1 MTTPPSGGPASSP
14 DGHDSQD
21 EQGGPDEHGGPG
33 GSRRS
38 GRARRTLPVICLT
51 TAALC
56 CLALAVVARAS
67 ARAELTRPPTAA
79 ERSAAAAAEVAGRW
93 RAWPAGRIFPAGLRY
108 TTALRTTETARR
120 VGISPGSGCAAS
132 VTTAAG
138 GRELLA
144 GCRAALRA
152 TYADQ
157 LQGVTYTIGVLAFT
171 GPPAAAAF
179 IRRLAASPD
188 RRPAGPPGSGTGIPG
203 RLHDHAGF
211 AVLGTEK
218 SPWYGLRALA
228 VPGTAGAR
236 FTDAARQV
244 MTGRQRGPYVVLAVA
259 GYADGRPAAAI
270 GQLRFAIFRPARR
283 LAAEVLGPLSTTPAV
298 TCARPEWLC

>member
-1 MTTPPSGGPASSP
+1 
-14 DGHDSQD
+14 
-21 EQGGPDEHGGPG
+21 
-33 GSRRS
+33 
-38 GRARRTLPVICLT
+38 
-51 TAALC
+51 
-56 CLALAVVARAS
+56 VVARAS

-120 VGISPGSGCAAS
+120 VGISPGSGCPAS
-132 VTTAAG
+132 VTATVG

-157 LQGVTYTIGVLAFT
+157 LQGVVYTIGVLAFT

-179 IRRLAASPD
+179 IRGLAARPD
-188 RRPAGPPGSGTGIPG
+188 SRPAGPPGRGTGIPG
-203 RLHDHAGF
+203 RLHERAGF
-211 AVLGTEK
+211 TVLGTEK

-270 GQLRFAIFRPARR
+270 GQLRFTIFRPARR